1 MKHSYDFSVV
11 TAVYNAKEFLRE
23 TVESLIKQDFG
34 FSCVQLILADDGS
47 QDGSGA
53 ICDAYALRY
62 PDNVEVIHKENG
74 GVSSA
79 RNAGLERVRGRYV
92 SFLDADDCLS
102 ENALSRVFAFFQAH
116 PETDVVSLPM
126 TFFDGQTGPH
136 PLNRKYRNG
145 SRVIDLT
152 KEPNN
157 PQLAVTSAF
166 VRAEALRGKS
176 FDTGLCYAEDAKLL
190 QSVLLEKQTL
200 GVVAD
205 AAHYYRRR
213 STGEASAIQTSE
225 SKPAWYHPY
234 LERFCLDTIRAARE
248 KTGGVP
254 RFVQYTI
261 AYDLQWRISKEHI
274 PSALFSQEQKDA
286 YKRLMKEV
294 CACLDDDVIAGQID
308 VAPYQNGFALQLK
321 HGFVPDAYLDAC
333 RGVPACEFFTVR
345 DGTVTLE
352 CSVLQL
358 AGALR
363 PLPPLSVEANGT
375 VYHAAYADRRQ
386 TLTLLDE
393 PAAGRYG
400 CTFSIPLPDDGT
412 ALRIRLFWET
422 DTGRKPIETITCGQF
437 FPVSEQYA
445 HAYAMI
451 GKRVLTVGDGMIVLS
466 ERKRGGHFLREV
478 RFLRELWKR
487 NGKGE
492 RHAVIGR
499 LVYAICKPLQRK
511 PLWLI
516 SDRMEK
522 AGDNGEA
529 LFRYLCALKQK
540 PAKLVFAVSERSGDY
555 AALKK
560 IGPVVKARSFR
571 HKLLFLR
578 ADLNISSQADSDVVT
593 QFSRYDG
600 PYRDIESRIRF
611 VFLQHGVIENDLS
624 GWLNRYQCNITGF
637 VVSAKAEADS
647 IRAYAYG
654 YPDSVIWLTGLPRH
668 DRLYHDEK
676 RCVTIMPTWR
686 QMWVSSVNGGVRD
699 LKPGFEE
706 GQFFL
711 FYNALLNDRRLLDAA
726 KKNGYS
732 VRFLPHPHLQPHAA
746 RFTKNAEVTFLSAAV
761 SYRQALAE
769 SDLVLTDYSSV
780 AFDFAYLRKPVVYAQ
795 FDRDAFFSGEHVCRK
810 GYFEYERDG
819 FGEVETTYEA
829 TVNRLIEYMENGCEL
844 KDKYRA
850 RIDGF
855 FAYND
860 RENCRRVYEKLL
872 ALQSKPQKQ

>member
-1 MKHSYDFSVV
+1 MKDSYDFSVV
-11 TAVYNAKEFLRE
+11 TAVYQAEAFLRE
-23 TVESLIKQDFG
+23 TVESLLRQDFG
-34 FSCVQLILADDGS
+34 FSRVQLILVDDGS
-47 QDGSGA
+47 KDGSGA
-53 ICDAYALRY
+53 ICDAYAERY

-79 RNAGLERVRGRYV
+79 RNAGLERVRGKYV

-102 ENALSRVFAFFQAH
+102 ENALSKVFAFFEAH
-116 PETDVVSLPM
+116 PETDAVSLPM

-145 SRVIDLT
+145 SRVIDLSQ
-152 KEPNN
+152 EPNN

-166 VRAEALRGKS
+166 IRADALNGRS
-176 FDTGLCYAEDAKLL
+176 FDTRLSYAEDAKLL

-205 AAHYYRRR
+205 ATHFYRRR
-213 STGEASAIQTSE
+213 STGEASAIQSSE
-225 SKPAWYHPY
+225 LKPAWYHPY
-234 LERFCLDTIRAARE
+234 LERFCLDTIRACIA

-286 YKRLMKEV
+286 YKQLVKEV
-294 CACLDDDVIAGQID
+294 CSYLDDDVIAGQID
-308 VAPYQNGFALQLK
+308 IAPYQNGFALYLK

-333 RGVPACEFFTVR
+333 RGVPECEFLTVR
-345 DGTVTLE
+345 DGMVTLE

-358 AGALR
+358 TSALR
-363 PLPPLSVEANGT
+363 PLPALSVEANGT
-375 VYHAAYADRRQ
+375 VYSAAYVDRRR

-393 PAAGRYG
+393 SAAQRKG
-400 CTFSIPLPDDGT
+400 CTFRIPLPNDGT
-412 ALRIRLFWET
+412 ALRIRLFWASDE
-422 DTGRKPIETITCGQF
+422 GEKPIERITCGQF

-445 HAYAMI
+445 HAYAEI
-451 GKRVLTVGDGMIVLS
+451 GKRVLTVKNGTITLS
-466 ERKRGGHFLREV
+466 ERKRGGRFMREV
-478 RFLRELWKR
+478 RFLQELWKR

-499 LVYAICKPLQRK
+499 LVYAVCKPLMRK

-516 SDRMEK
+516 SDRMEQ

-529 LFRYLCALKQK
+529 LFRYLCALKK
-540 PAKLVFAVSERSGDY
+540 RPAKPVFAVSGNSGDY

-571 HKLLFLR
+571 HKLLFLLS
-578 ADLNISSQADSDVVT
+578 DLNISSQADSDVVT

-611 VFLQHGVIENDLS
+611 VFLQHGVIGNDLS
-624 GWLNRYQCNITGF
+624 NWLNRYQCNISGF

-647 IRAYAYG
+647 IREYAYC

-676 RCVTIMPTWR
+676 RCITIMPTWR
-686 QMWVSSVNGGVRD
+686 QMWVSTVNNSVRD

-706 GQFFL
+706 GRFFR
-711 FYNALLNDRRLLDAA
+711 FYNALLNDPRLLDAA
-726 KKNGYS
+726 KKNGYT
-732 VRFLPHPHLQPHAA
+732 VRFLPHPHLQPHAE
-746 RFTKNAEVTFLSAAV
+746 RFTRNAETAFLPASEP
-761 SYRQALAE
+761 YRKVLAE

-780 AFDFAYLRKPVVYAQ
+780 AFDFAYLRKPVVYTQ
-795 FDRDAFFSGEHVCRK
+795 FDFDEFYSGEHVCRT
-810 GYFEYERDG
+810 GYFDYVRDG
-819 FGEVETTYEA
+819 FGEVETEYDA
-829 TVNRLIEYMENGCEL
+829 TVDRLIEYMENGCRL
-844 KDKYRA
+844 KDDYRA

-855 FAYND
+855 FAFND
-860 RENCRRVYEKLL
+860 RENCRRVFEKLL
-872 ALQSKPQKQ
+872 ALQSDMKQN